1 MMLIMAL
8 LSKEN
13 VHFHDQSKQVVSF
26 FVVEFS
32 KRNRKHVL
40 CVYYQVIKTL
50 VEGC

>member
-50 VEGC
+50 AEGC